1 MYTYSYLENHQFSRF
16 LLFALLYFSYHS
28 VHFITVVCTPNSPS
42 NINFTVITLHGS
54 DLIATISWSSDFD
67 VQVSRYI
74 VYVSRADDPTTY
86 NGILFI
92 NDEKYKIV
100 SDLISY

>member
-1 MYTYSYLENHQFSRF
+1 MLNG
-16 LLFALLYFSYHS
+16 
-28 VHFITVVCTPNSPS
+28 S
-42 NINFTVITLHGS
+42 N
-54 DLIATISWSSDFD
+54 LIASISWSSDLD

-100 SDLISY
+100 STLISY

>member
-1 MYTYSYLENHQFSRF
+1 MLN
-16 LLFALLYFSYHS
+16 
-28 VHFITVVCTPNSPS
+28 
-42 NINFTVITLHGS
+42 GS
-54 DLIATISWSSDFD
+54 DLTASISWSNDVD

-74 VYVSRADDPTTY
+74 VYVSRSDDPTTY